1 MARRVLP
8 APSSPTFY
16 AGANNS
22 QHAQH
27 FCYIRL
33 LCTQSW
39 CDWSELEQ
47 PTSLQGLSLHWEV
60 GGLGLAASYQEFHSH
75 PLRKALLPF
84 ESNHPRLLPSHYTA
98 SNMLPGRGGRKL
110 QMNQLN
116 WQFRRMHKNWQ
127 WLEVWRNFSFC
138 SLIECFEKRFL
149 WVDPSILNNLHQVP
163 WPWTRWSDQE
173 LLKLLKDLRAI
184 TKVVGT
190 EMQNWEQFEQ

>member
-1 MARRVLP
+1 MFYLTLEISP
-8 APSSPTFY
+8 SAPSFPMFY
-16 AGANNS
+16 AGADSS

-47 PTSLQGLSLHWEV
+47 PTSLPGLSLHWEV

-127 WLEVWRNFSFC
+127 WWEVWWNVPFY
-138 SLIECFEKRFL
+138 SLIECLEKRFE
-149 WVDPSILNNLHQVP
+149 
-163 WPWTRWSDQE
+163 WT
-173 LLKLLKDLRAI
+173 
-184 TKVVGT
+184 
-190 EMQNWEQFEQ
+190 MFEKC